1 MQALRSP
8 QGYRIRLVDSDVN
21 GNAFNKFEIIFS
33 IQAWQRQI
41 GGQFCSKVYQ

>member
-8 QGYRIRLVDSDVN
+8 QGYRIRLGDSDVN

-33 IQAWQRQI
+33 FQAWQRQI
-41 GGQFCSKVYQ
+41 GRQLITEVNQ